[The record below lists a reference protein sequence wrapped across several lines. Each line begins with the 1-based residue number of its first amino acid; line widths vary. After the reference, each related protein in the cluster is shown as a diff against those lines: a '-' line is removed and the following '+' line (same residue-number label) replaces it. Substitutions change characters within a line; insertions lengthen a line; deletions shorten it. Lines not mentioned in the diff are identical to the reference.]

1 MYIVNKKKCYFELND
16 YKNNQI
22 GLKDYYEIRR
32 DNSNS

>member
-1 MYIVNKKKCYFELND
+1 MYIVKKKSVIFELND

-22 GLKDYYEIRR
+22 GVTDYYEIRR